1 MAEIV
6 LQFMSTFPKGIP
18 VTMADKA
25 SSPSKPGPEI
35 LSELFETHHDKVVR
49 YIFARVGNMAQA
61 EDMCGD
67 VFAKAVEALDNFQ
80 WRSIP
85 IEAWIFRIAHN
96 IVIDYYRKNSKSRN
110 LPIEAAANKVGMST
124 QDQVDINLEIKELAG
139 ALDVLT
145 EQQRNILALRF
156 GAGMSSEEVAKAMGK
171 KAGAVRELQSS
182 AIKKLR
188 VAMDKPSEKQSKA
201 KPEEGISQA

>member
-1 MAEIV
+1 MAE
-6 LQFMSTFPKGIP
+6 
-18 VTMADKA
+18 KA
-25 SSPSKPGPEI
+25 APASKPGPET
-35 LSELFETHHDKVVR
+35 LSQLFETHHDKVVR
-49 YIFARVGNMAQA
+49 YILARVGNLAQA
-61 EDMCGD
+61 EDMASD
-67 VFAKAVEALDNFQ
+67 VFAKAVEAFDNFQ

-96 IVIDYYRKNSKSRN
+96 VVIDYYRKNSKQHN
-110 LPIEAAANKVGMST
+110 LPIEAAATKVGMST
-124 QDQVDINLEIKELAG
+124 QEQVDINLEIKELAG

-156 GAGMSSEEVAKAMGK
+156 GAGMSSEEVANAMGK

-182 AIKKLR
+182 AVKKLR

-201 KPEEGISQA
+201 KVERSQA